1 MNRASL
7 ALVGKGWHLSLVAG
21 WVRVPFF
28 RTLLPSTA
36 ESALGQHQMEA
47 ALKRTA
53 RAQPAFSRASSPD
66 VLPVPELPKLI
77 CTAGLSG
84 ISWPPTRAPV
94 ARCALRAWS
103 RLHWQQEKPSGECCL
118 LGNAEGCC
126 MGTWRGDAFVLQ
138 SRDVRTE
145 LKNLSCIHS
154 IMAYA
159 ICGHI
164 PTPCPGCSWQVL
176 GWASA
181 MAVWEGGAWDPL
193 QVGWVGT
200 HWEAA
205 VPSLLKLAVL
215 EWLQCFGIY
224 WKAADFVWLL
234 KLSQGISL
242 LFSLLL
248 KLTWRVLH

>member
-1 MNRASL
+1 
-7 ALVGKGWHLSLVAG
+7 
-21 WVRVPFF
+21 
-28 RTLLPSTA
+28 
-36 ESALGQHQMEA
+36 MEA

-84 ISWPPTRAPV
+84 ISWPPTRAPL

-103 RLHWQQEKPSGECCL
+103 RLHWQQEKHSGECCL

-154 IMAYA
+154 IVAYA

-164 PTPCPGCSWQVL
+164 PTPCPAAAGRCWAEHLCNGCVGGRCVGSPAGGVGGDTL
-176 GWASA
+176 GGSSAIIVKTGSAGVAS
-181 MAVWEGGAWDPL
+181 MFRYLLESSRFCVI
-193 QVGWVGT
+193 T
-200 HWEAA
+200 EAFPRDFLIVFSFA
-205 VPSLLKLAVL
+205 ETYLKSTSLNV
-215 EWLQCFGIY
+215 
-224 WKAADFVWLL
+224 
-234 KLSQGISL
+234 
-242 LFSLLL
+242 
-248 KLTWRVLH
+248 